1 MSHLDIDYDL
11 AVTFSDDLSLAKQ
24 DEWDLI
30 GHPRQS
36 HRESTYKD
44 VARAMHH

>member
-1 MSHLDIDYDL
+1 MDIAYDL

-44 VARAMHH
+44 VARAIDY